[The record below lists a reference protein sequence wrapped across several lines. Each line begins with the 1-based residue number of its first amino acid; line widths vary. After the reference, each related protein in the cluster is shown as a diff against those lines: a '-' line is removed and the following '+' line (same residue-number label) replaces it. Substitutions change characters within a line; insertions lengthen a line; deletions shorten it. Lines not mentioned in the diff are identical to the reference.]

1 MALALSPSFGYLG
14 NKEEVERNLAE
25 REREEEEY
33 NRMHPTPREIK
44 EKFDACGRKWWREKA
59 DRGSSFPS

>member
-14 NKEEVERNLAE
+14 NKEEVERNIAE
-25 REREEEEY
+25 REREEQEY

-44 EKFDACGRKWWREKA
+44 EKFERTRTQMVARK
-59 DRGSSFPS
+59 G

>member
-1 MALALSPSFGYLG
+1 MALSPSFDYLG
-14 NKEEVERNLAE
+14 NKEEVERNIAD

-44 EKFDACGRKWWREKA
+44 EKFARMWKQMLARK
-59 DRGSSFPS
+59 G